1 MHERRCVIIKF
12 HNVQQLNMIS
22 NASVHVRHASSLV
35 DKMHIFDRFFG
46 VHCNECKEVITDR
59 VMKAGDR
66 VRSGVCHWMYGSLHF
81 LTPGL
86 PRRLLQVLR
95 LYGEAGAR

>member
-22 NASVHVRHASSLV
+22 NASVHVRHVSSLV

-66 VRSGVCHWMYGSLHF
+66 VRIAVWCLPLDVWFTSLPH
-81 LTPGL
+81 
-86 PRRLLQVLR
+86 PRVTTST
-95 LYGEAGAR
+95 ASSAASVW

>member
-1 MHERRCVIIKF
+1 MHGRRRVITRF

-22 NASVHVRHASSLV
+22 NATVHICQTHSL
-35 DKMHIFDRFFG
+35 IRYISDRFFG

-66 VRSGVCHWMYGSLHF
+66 VRITV
-81 LTPGL
+81 
-86 PRRLLQVLR
+86 
-95 LYGEAGAR
+95 